1 MSNLLLVLYNNLHL
15 STGTAKLWVNII
27 LSFNY
32 ILEAL
37 LLTSVPPFFYNC
49 WLVKGVNERRELIA
63 AQRLLAGSNEDQASS
78 IWHNSMA

>member
-1 MSNLLLVLYNNLHL
+1 MSNLLLALYNNLHL
-15 STGTAKLWVNII
+15 STGTAKLWVIII
-27 LSFNY
+27 LSCNY

-37 LLTSVPPFFYNC
+37 SLTRAPFFINC